1 MADCSEK
8 TYRNAESHKLTKVN
22 TGTSP
27 YPPRKPGGL
36 AAWIHDTYIDQSGR
50 KC

>member
-27 YPPRKPGGL
+27 YPPRKPGG
-36 AAWIHDTYIDQSGR
+36 ARRMDTRYIH
-50 KC
+50 